1 MKCDKCEVECTVKRL
16 RYFDCSTAHDNGMV
30 CRKLMFY
37 KVANNGTYKKSKLS
51 FWFILCTYTYINYVL
66 V

>member
-1 MKCDKCEVECTVKRL
+1 MIKVL
-16 RYFDCSTAHDNGMV
+16 M

-51 FWFILCTYTYINYVL
+51 FWFILFTYMSLEAKLCFSLMCHIWYVGKNRTACM
-66 V
+66 